1 LFIILF
7 HSIAIMTKFLKK
19 LFIIGLLV
27 YPIFSIVSA
36 ADDQFAIIPDS
47 EIEKEEL

>member
-1 LFIILF
+1 
-7 HSIAIMTKFLKK
+7 MTKFLKK